1 MASYVVAWPA
11 LGMAILV
18 FGFAPGAVLRLLLLI
33 YPRGNPR
40 RKELI
45 GELYAVPR
53 VERPFWVAEQ
63 FEIAIFEGLRDRF
76 AAWRLRRA
84 PRSVAGRQGD
94 LAGGVHIVIEQPVLQ
109 VTFSARRQ
117 VDILPAKVLADDIA
131 QGRPPVAGINF
142 AGRRPDA

>member
-76 AAWRLRRA
+76 AAWRLGRA
-84 PRSVAGRQGD
+84 PRSVAGQQDD
-94 LAGGVHIVIEQPVLQ
+94 LADGVDVATRRVVFQ
-109 VTFSARRQ
+109 VKFSDTGTYRQ
-117 VDILPAKVLADDIA
+117 VDILPAIVRADDIA
-131 QGRPPVAGINF
+131 QGRPQS
-142 AGRRPDA
+142 